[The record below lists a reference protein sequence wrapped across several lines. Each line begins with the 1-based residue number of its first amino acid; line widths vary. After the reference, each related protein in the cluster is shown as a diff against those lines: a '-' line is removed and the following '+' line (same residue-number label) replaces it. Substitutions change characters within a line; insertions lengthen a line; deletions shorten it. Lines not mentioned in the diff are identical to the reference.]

1 MYTSAQ
7 RDELR
12 RELLVLARADPR
24 ITGGAMT
31 GSASMDRED
40 AWSDIDLAFGVGR
53 ADELPDV
60 LQDMT
65 DHMYAHHGAIERLD
79 VIREP
84 WIYRVFILPSTLQ
97 VDLAF
102 APADAFGARAPTFR
116 LVFGV
121 AQEPKHAGAPV
132 VEELIGYAWL
142 YALHARSSIA
152 RNKVWQAEYMI
163 GNVRDHVLAIAC
175 RRLGLP
181 AVEGRG
187 IDALPADV
195 VDPLRDALVRSLEPA
210 ELRRALGAVIDA
222 LLREIGAHD
231 PTLAGRLHDV
241 LLALVATTH
250 PARRPDDATSSGA

>member
-1 MYTSAQ
+1 MYTRAQ

>member
-24 ITGGAMT
+24 ITGGAIT

-53 ADELPDV
+53 ADELPGV

-65 DHMYAHHGAIERLD
+65 EHMYAHHGAIERLD

>member
-12 RELLVLARADPR
+12 RELLALARADPR
-24 ITGGAMT
+24 ISGGAIT

-40 AWSDIDLAFGVGR
+40 AWSDIDLAFGVR
-53 ADELPDV
+53 RPDELPAV

-65 DHMYAHHGAIERLD
+65 DHMYAHHGAIEHLD

-102 APADAFGARAPTFR
+102 APADTFGARAPTFR
-116 LVFGV
+116 LVFGA
-121 AQEPKHAGAPV
+121 AQEPKHVASPV
-132 VEELIGYAWL
+132 VRELIGYAWL
-142 YALHARSSIA
+142 YAIHARSSIA

-163 GNVRDHVLAIAC
+163 SNVRDHVLAIAC
-175 RRLGLP
+175 GRLGLP

-187 IDALPADV
+187 MDALPADV
-195 VDPLRDALVRSLEPA
+195 ADPLQEALVRSLEPT
-210 ELRRALGAVIDA
+210 ELRRALSAVISA
-222 LLREIGAHD
+222 LLREIDAHD

-241 LLALVATTH
+241 LRALVATAH
-250 PARRPDDATSSGA
+250 PTRRPDDTPPPGA

>member
-1 MYTSAQ
+1 MYTAAE

-12 RELLVLARADPR
+12 RELLALARADPR
-24 ITGGAMT
+24 ITGGAIT

-40 AWSDIDLAFGVGR
+40 AWSDIDLAFGVRR
-53 ADELPDV
+53 ADELPAV

-65 DHMYAHHGAIERLD
+65 EHMHAHHAAIEHLD
-79 VIREP
+79 VIRNP
-84 WIYRVFILPSTLQ
+84 WIYRVFLLPSTLQ

-121 AQEPKHAGAPV
+121 AQEPKHAGAPIV
-132 VEELIGYAWL
+132 DELIGYAWL
-142 YALHARSSIA
+142 YAIHVRSSIA

-187 IDALPADV
+187 MDALPQEV
-195 VDPLRDALVRSLEPA
+195 TGPLRDGLVRSLDVS
-210 ELRRALGAVIDA
+210 ELRRAFGVVIDA
-222 LLREIGAHD
+222 LLREIETHD
-231 PTLAGRLHDV
+231 PGLSARLRDV
-241 LLALVATTH
+241 LRALVATAH
-250 PARRPDDATSSGA
+250 PARPDDVTPPGA